1 MSLLS
6 QKSTRNIL
14 LGQDNNAL
22 VFLFAINSLVFLLI
36 NFIRIIYFLSD
47 IPLEFFNKQI
57 LDWFTLSPVPDVF
70 FSRPWTLLTTM
81 FTHLSI
87 WQLISTLLW
96 LWAFGYI
103 LQDLAGNSK
112 LLPIYLYGGFV
123 GAVVFLLTN
132 NLFPVLE
139 RNILSTPAMM
149 GGGAAV
155 MAVALATTTLA
166 PDYRL
171 FPMIN
176 GGIPLWVLTL
186 VFVAIDFAALSGGN
200 AGIGAAHLSGGA
212 MGFFFVKQLQKGRDW
227 SAWMTDLVDWLD
239 NLFNPEKKNNQ
250 RKQQEKHFYRVNR
263 KPYEKIANV
272 TQQKLD
278 AILDKIN
285 QHGYAFL
292 TEEEKEFLNRAG
304 DQDL

>member
-22 VFLFAINSLVFLLI
+22 VFLFAVNSLVFLLI
-36 NFIRIIYFLSD
+36 NFIRVIYFLSD

-57 LDWFTLSPVPDVF
+57 LDWFTLSPVPEIF
-70 FSRPWTLLTTM
+70 FSRPWTLFTTM
-81 FTHLSI
+81 FAHLSI

-123 GAVVFLLTN
+123 GAVVFILSN

-139 RNILSTPAMM
+139 RNILTTPAMM

-186 VFVAIDFAALSGGN
+186 VFVAIDFATLSGGN

-227 SAWMTDLVDWLD
+227 SSWMIALVDWLD
-239 NLFNPEKKNNQ
+239 NLFNPDKKNKQ
-250 RKQQEKHFYRVNR
+250 LKQQEKHFYRVNR
-263 KPYEKIANV
+263 KPYEKIANI

-278 AILDKIN
+278 DILDKIN

-292 TEEEKEFLNRAG
+292 TEEEKEFLNRAS

>member
-1 MSLLS
+1 MSPLT
-6 QKSTRNIL
+6 QKSARNIL

-22 VFLFAINSLVFLLI
+22 VFLFAVNSLVFVLI
-36 NFIRIIYFLSD
+36 NFIRIVYFLSD

-57 LDWFTLSPVPDVF
+57 LDWFTLSPVPEVF
-70 FSRPWTLLTTM
+70 FSRPWTILTTM

-139 RNILSTPAMM
+139 RNILTTQALL
-149 GGGAAV
+149 GGGSAV
-155 MAVALATTTLA
+155 MAVAVATTTLA

-171 FPMIN
+171 FPLIN

-186 VFVAIDFAALSGGN
+186 VFVAIDFASLSGGN
-200 AGIGAAHLSGGA
+200 AGIGAAHLAGGA
-212 MGFFFVKQLQKGRDW
+212 IGFLFVKQLQKGNDW
-227 SAWMTDLVDWLD
+227 STWMNALVDWMD
-239 NLFNPEKKNNQ
+239 NLFNPEKKKEQ
-250 RKQQEKHFYRVNR
+250 QKQSEKHFYRANR
-263 KPYEKIANV
+263 KPYEKIANI

-278 AILDKIN
+278 DILDKIN

-292 TEEEKEFLNRAG
+292 TDEEKAFLKRAS
-304 DQDL
+304 DQEL

>member
-1 MSLLS
+1 
-6 QKSTRNIL
+6 
-14 LGQDNNAL
+14 
-22 VFLFAINSLVFLLI
+22 
-36 NFIRIIYFLSD
+36 
-47 IPLEFFNKQI
+47 
-57 LDWFTLSPVPDVF
+57 
-70 FSRPWTLLTTM
+70 M
-81 FTHLSI
+81 FMHLSI

-139 RNILSTPAMM
+139 RNLLTTPAMM

-186 VFVAIDFAALSGGN
+186 VFVAIDFATLSGGN

-227 SAWMTDLVDWLD
+227 SAWMIGLVDWLD

-292 TEEEKEFLNRAG
+292 TEEEKEFLNRAS

>member
-22 VFLFAINSLVFLLI
+22 VFLFAVNSLVFLLI

-57 LDWFTLSPVPDVF
+57 LDWFTLSPAPEVF
-70 FSRPWTLLTTM
+70 FSRPWTLFTTM

-87 WQLISTLLW
+87 WQLISSLLW

-123 GAVVFLLTN
+123 GAIVFLLTN
-132 NLFPVLE
+132 NAFPVLE
-139 RNILSTPAMM
+139 RNILTTPAMM

-186 VFVAIDFAALSGGN
+186 VFVAIDFATLSGGN
-200 AGIGAAHLSGGA
+200 AGIGAAHLSGGV
-212 MGFFFVKQLQKGRDW
+212 MGFIFVKQLQKGRDW
-227 SAWMTDLVDWLD
+227 SSWMISLLDWFD
-239 NLFNPEKKNNQ
+239 NLFNPEKKNKQ
-250 RKQQEKHFYRVNR
+250 LKQQEKHFYRVNR

>member
-6 QKSTRNIL
+6 QKSTRSIL

-22 VFLFAINSLVFLLI
+22 VFLFAVNSLVFLLI

-57 LDWFTLSPVPDVF
+57 LDWFTLSPVPEIF
-70 FSRPWTLLTTM
+70 FSRPWTLFTAM

-112 LLPIYLYGGFV
+112 LLPIYLYGGFA
-123 GAVVFLLTN
+123 GAIVFLLSN

-139 RNILSTPAMM
+139 RNILTTPSMM

-186 VFVAIDFAALSGGN
+186 VFVAIDFATLSGGN

-212 MGFFFVKQLQKGRDW
+212 MGFFFIKQLQKGRDW
-227 SAWMTDLVDWLD
+227 SAWMIGLVEWFD

-250 RKQQEKHFYRVNR
+250 LKQQEKHFYRVNR
-263 KPYEKIANV
+263 KPYEKIATV

-292 TEEEKEFLNRAG
+292 TEEEKEFLNRAS

>member
-1 MSLLS
+1 MSPLT
-6 QKSTRNIL
+6 QKSARNIL

-22 VFLFAINSLVFLLI
+22 VFLFAINSLVFVLI
-36 NFIRIIYFLSD
+36 NFIRIVYFLSD

-57 LDWFTLSPVPDVF
+57 LDWFTLSPVPEVF
-70 FSRPWTLLTTM
+70 FSRPWTILTTM

-139 RNILSTPAMM
+139 RNILTTPAML
-149 GGGAAV
+149 GGGSAV
-155 MAVALATTTLA
+155 MAVAVATTTLA
-166 PDYRL
+166 PDYRI
-171 FPMIN
+171 FPLIN

-186 VFVAIDFAALSGGN
+186 VFVAIDFATLSGGN
-200 AGIGAAHLSGGA
+200 AGIGAAHLAGGA
-212 MGFFFVKQLQKGRDW
+212 MGFFFVKQLQKGNDW
-227 SAWMTDLVDWLD
+227 STWMNTMVDWLD
-239 NLFNPEKKNNQ
+239 NLFNPEKKKEQ
-250 RKQQEKHFYRVNR
+250 QKQSEKHFYRANR
-263 KPYEKIANV
+263 KPYEKIANI

-278 AILDKIN
+278 DILDKIN

-292 TEEEKEFLNRAG
+292 TDEEKAFLKRAS

>member
-1 MSLLS
+1 MSPLT
-6 QKSTRNIL
+6 QKSARNIL

-22 VFLFAINSLVFLLI
+22 VFLFAVNSLVFVLI
-36 NFIRIIYFLSD
+36 NFIRIVYFLSD

-57 LDWFTLSPVPDVF
+57 LDWFTLSPVPEVF
-70 FSRPWTLLTTM
+70 FARPWTIFTAM

-123 GAVVFLLTN
+123 GAVVFLLSN

-139 RNILSTPAMM
+139 RNILTTPAMM

-171 FPMIN
+171 FPLIN

-186 VFVAIDFAALSGGN
+186 VFVAIDFATLSGGN
-200 AGIGAAHLSGGA
+200 AGTGAAHLAGGA
-212 MGFFFVKQLQKGRDW
+212 VGFFFVKQLQKGKDW
-227 SAWMTDLVDWLD
+227 SAWMNALVDWID
-239 NLFNPEKKNNQ
+239 NLFNPEKKKEQ
-250 RKQQEKHFYRVNR
+250 QKQSEKHFYRANR
-263 KPYEKIANV
+263 KPYEKIANI

-278 AILDKIN
+278 DILDKIN

-292 TEEEKEFLNRAG
+292 TDEEKAFLKRAS
-304 DQDL
+304 DEEL